1 MQGEGQGEVQ
11 NLFIKVRLRVRGRSW
26 FFDLGFLLL
35 IVKLKTLLCMKT
47 CLQTLD
53 YAFQIPL
60 QKLKIYL
67 VKLELSV

>member
-1 MQGEGQGEVQ
+1 M
-11 NLFIKVRLRVRGRSW
+11 
-26 FFDLGFLLL
+26 LLL

-67 VKLELSV
+67 VKLELPVQFNGLLVWS